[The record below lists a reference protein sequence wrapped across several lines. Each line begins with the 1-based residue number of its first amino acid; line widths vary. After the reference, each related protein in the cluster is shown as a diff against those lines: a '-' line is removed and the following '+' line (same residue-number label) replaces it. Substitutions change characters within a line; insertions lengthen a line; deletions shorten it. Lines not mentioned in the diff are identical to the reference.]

1 MALRKSDKKNF
12 ATLSRAFGQGQVA
25 LVDVLRLK
33 DRKKVAAVCAMQ
45 SNGDGTVTMIPF
57 ATLVEGN
64 PFEEFAPPSVDGGY
78 EEPHDENVEG

>member
-12 ATLSRAFGQGQVA
+12 ATLSRAFRQGHVA

-33 DRKKVAAVCAMQ
+33 DRKKIAAVCAIQ
-45 SNGDGTVTMIPF
+45 QNGDGTMTMIPF

-64 PFEEFAPPSVDGGY
+64 PFEEFAPPKVDGGY
-78 EEPHDENVEG
+78 EEQHHE

>member
-12 ATLSRAFGQGQVA
+12 ATLSRAFGSGHVA

-33 DRKKVAAVCAMQ
+33 DRKKIAAVCALQ
-45 SNGDGTVTMIPF
+45 PNGDGTVTLIPL

-64 PFEEFAPPSVDGGY
+64 PFEELAPPKAEGGY
-78 EEPHDENVEG
+78 DEGGGATP

>member
-12 ATLSRAFGQGQVA
+12 ATLSRAFNDGQVA

-33 DRKKVAAVCAMQ
+33 DRKKIAAVCAMAP
-45 SNGDGTVTMIPF
+45 NGDGTITMIPL

-64 PFEEFAPPSVDGGY
+64 PFEEFAPPKVDGGY
-78 EEPHDENVEG
+78 DESGGATHE

>member
-12 ATLSRAFGQGQVA
+12 ATLSRAFRQGHVA

-33 DRKKVAAVCAMQ
+33 DRKKIAAVCAMAH
-45 SNGDGTVTMIPF
+45 NADGTITMIPL

-64 PFEEFAPPSVDGGY
+64 PFEELAPPKVGGGY
-78 EEPHDENVEG
+78 EEGGGATL

>member
-12 ATLSRAFGQGQVA
+12 ATLSRAFNNGHVA

-33 DRKKVAAVCAMQ
+33 DRKKIAAVCALQ
-45 SNGDGTVTMIPF
+45 PNGDGTVSLIPL

-64 PFEEFAPPSVDGGY
+64 PFMEFAPPKAEGGY
-78 EEPHDENVEG
+78 DESGGATP